1 MESERIG
8 LLALFRALRDFRRAA
23 KLNRRPVIAAEA
35 ARDRYEP
42 LIESLATEL
51 GREFGVEF
59 RRAEGWLSRRNPRV
73 FVTTRWVADESLTKF
88 PGWAGRLEAAVRQV
102 ADVVG
107 PDLPAAA
114 FAGTPTEPPAQMGRQ
129 MRAQGIELMPLDPT
143 GDDVDLVAMSQHLS
157 FRDRLGGDVQ
167 VRIEDDH
174 TFLSAIASVTAD

>member
-8 LLALFRALRDFRRAA
+8 LLGLFRVVREFRRVA

-35 ARDRYEP
+35 ARNRYEP
-42 LIESLATEL
+42 LIGSLATEL

-59 RRAEGWLSRRNPRV
+59 RRAEGWPSRRNPRV

-114 FAGTPTEPPAQMGRQ
+114 FAGTPTEPPAELERQ
-129 MRAQGIELMPLDPT
+129 MRAQGIELMSLDPAD
-143 GDDVDLVAMSQHLS
+143 DDVDVVAMSRYFN

-167 VRIEDDH
+167 VTIDDDH